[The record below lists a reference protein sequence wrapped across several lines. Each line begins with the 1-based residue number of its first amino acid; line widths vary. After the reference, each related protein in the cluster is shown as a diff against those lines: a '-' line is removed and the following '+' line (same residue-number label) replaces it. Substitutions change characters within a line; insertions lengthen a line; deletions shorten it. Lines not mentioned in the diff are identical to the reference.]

1 MTRMGWITDRAI
13 DPRTVEELVAHAGA
27 GAVCTFHGVTRD
39 HNLGRAVDYLEYEAF
54 AEMAVPA
61 MERIAADVGARW
73 PGARVAMVHR
83 TGKLAIGETSVVIAV
98 SAPHR
103 AAAFEAC
110 RYAIDTLKTTVPV
123 WKKEV
128 WADGEAWIEGV
139 APAPLGEETDETE
152 E

>member
-1 MTRMGWITDRAI
+1 MAGAWVELTAGPI
-13 DPRTVEELVAHAGA
+13 DPRAVEARVAHAGA

-39 HNLGRAVDYLEYEAF
+39 HNLGREVGHLEYEAY
-54 AEMAVPA
+54 PA
-61 MERIAADVGARW
+61 MALPALDRIAADIAARW
-73 PGARVAMVHR
+73 PGARAALVHR
-83 TGKLAIGETSVVIAV
+83 VGRLEIGEASVVIAV

-110 RYAIDTLKTTVPV
+110 RYAIDALKTTVPI

-139 APAPLGEETDETE
+139 APSPLGEGGG
-152 E
+152 